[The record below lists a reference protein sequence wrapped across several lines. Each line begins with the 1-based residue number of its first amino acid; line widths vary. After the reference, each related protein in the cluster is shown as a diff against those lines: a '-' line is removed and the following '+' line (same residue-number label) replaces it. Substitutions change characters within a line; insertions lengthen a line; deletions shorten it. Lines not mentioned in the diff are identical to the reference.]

1 MHRQYNRIYDWR
13 SLDLRIFMIFIML
26 FFLSVCFVIT
36 MDLMFL
42 RISLQESLENIFIP
56 FRSMMNEE
64 ILFISLIILYMVTK
78 PIIIYFKM
86 KK

>member
-1 MHRQYNRIYDWR
+1 MHRQYNRIYDRR

-26 FFLSVCFVIT
+26 FFLSVLFVIT

-42 RISLQESLENIFIP
+42 QIPLQESLDNILIP
-56 FRSMMNEE
+56 FKSMMNEE

-78 PIIIYFKM
+78 PIVIYFKM

>member
-1 MHRQYNRIYDWR
+1 M
-13 SLDLRIFMIFIML
+13 RIFVIFIML
-26 FFLSVCFVIT
+26 FFLSVFFVIT

-42 RISLQESLENIFIP
+42 QIPLQESLDNILVP

-78 PIIIYFKM
+78 PIVIYFKM

>member
-1 MHRQYNRIYDWR
+1 M
-13 SLDLRIFMIFIML
+13 RIFMIFIML

-36 MDLMFL
+36 MDVMFL
-42 RISLQESLENIFIP
+42 QIPLQESLENIMLP

-64 ILFISLIILYMVTK
+64 VLFISLILLYMVTK
-78 PIIIYFKM
+78 PIVIYFKM